1 LAWAMLRSYIKKD
14 FNVKKYLDIIN
25 IYFNI

>member
-1 LAWAMLRSYIKKD
+1 MLRSYIKKD